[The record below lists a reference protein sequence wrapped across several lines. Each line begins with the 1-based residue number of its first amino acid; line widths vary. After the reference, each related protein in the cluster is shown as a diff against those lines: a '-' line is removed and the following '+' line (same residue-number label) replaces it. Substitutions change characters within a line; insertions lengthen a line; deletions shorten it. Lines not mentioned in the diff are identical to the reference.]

1 MTLLAADVLRGGDTR
16 WIHRA
21 AHDLMG
27 VNPDATKSMAG
38 MPCGRSLYGSIPE
51 QLADDTSC
59 SVSCI
64 ATSQQIDIPDSQRGA
79 DHHSG
84 CQLR

>member
-1 MTLLAADVLRGGDTR
+1 
-16 WIHRA
+16 
-21 AHDLMG
+21 MG

-51 QLADDTSC
+51 QLADDTSFTRQLQAILRVR
-59 SVSCI
+59 SHYGI
-64 ATSQQIDIPDSQRGA
+64 ATSQQIDIPDSQRA
-79 DHHSG
+79 AYHHSG